1 MALGAS
7 SLSDAQLIAAIL
19 RTGTKG
25 IDATKLAEEI
35 IKMCGRFDTND
46 NDSLIGLAN
55 LSIPELMKIKG
66 VGRVKAVQIQCIC
79 ELARRIAKKTAAVKL
94 DFSSPET
101 IAGYYM
107 QDLRGLDKE
116 HLILVL
122 LDNKCCR
129 IRDCIISVGTV
140 NASLVNP
147 REIFME
153 ALKYGASSII
163 LLHNHP
169 SGDET
174 PSRNDILVTKRVAE
188 AGEIMGNRPVNRRR
202 RNTGRTGH
210 YRGSSRSDTLRRRK
224 RRNRRLKAVFLWLVC
239 IVLTGL
245 VIFGA
250 VKLVGKF
257 AGSGKDKLRK
267 DGIEKLNAGDPEGAI
282 ADLDAALEKAG
293 NKSNKPSGFNADVL
307 WYRAEA
313 ELLLKDYEAASHT
326 YDLIAEQG
334 GDKISCLY
342 MKAVCVEKLGDKDS
356 AVSYYREALGQEK
369 EGSRSA
375 GFEEALIAAGSA
387 CVNGQ
392 DFDTAKSLYEE
403 ALNSGKTGE
412 KLDSRIYNQLGLC
425 QMAEEDY
432 NTAADSFDKGYNA
445 LISGY

>member
-35 IKMCGRFDTND
+35 IKMCGRVDTND
-46 NDSLIGLAN
+46 NDSLIGVAN

-122 LDNKCCR
+122 LD
-129 IRDCIISVGTV
+129 CIISIGTV

-188 AGEIMGNRPVNRRR
+188 AGEIMGIHLLDHIIIGDNKY
-202 RNTGRTGH
+202 T
-210 YRGSSRSDTLRRRK
+210 S
-224 RRNRRLKAVFLWLVC
+224 LK
-239 IVLTGL
+239 
-245 VIFGA
+245 
-250 VKLVGKF
+250 
-257 AGSGKDKLRK
+257 
-267 DGIEKLNAGDPEGAI
+267 
-282 ADLDAALEKAG
+282 
-293 NKSNKPSGFNADVL
+293 
-307 WYRAEA
+307 
-313 ELLLKDYEAASHT
+313 
-326 YDLIAEQG
+326 
-334 GDKISCLY
+334 
-342 MKAVCVEKLGDKDS
+342 
-356 AVSYYREALGQEK
+356 EK
-369 EGSRSA
+369 E
-375 GFEEALIAAGSA
+375 
-387 CVNGQ
+387 
-392 DFDTAKSLYEE
+392 Y
-403 ALNSGKTGE
+403 
-412 KLDSRIYNQLGLC
+412 
-425 QMAEEDY
+425 M
-432 NTAADSFDKGYNA
+432 
-445 LISGY
+445 